1 VETIS
6 GVLLGNCLAQ
16 DVLPSLAFLHCPETG
31 EGEVDAL
38 HYAMLFW
45 GPANAEKPN
54 HLLLRGADAETK
66 AYATL
71 MKTID
76 AAGLEKY

>member
-1 VETIS
+1 MRWIA
-6 GVLLGNCLAQ
+6 LCL
-16 DVLPSLAFLHCPETG
+16 
-31 EGEVDAL
+31 
-38 HYAMLFW
+38 LFW